1 MRPLSR
7 FKKIACLAAALM
19 LAACFA
25 AYADSTIYTEDIY
38 WYTIGA
44 DESITITGCFGRDEV
59 LNLPISIAG
68 KPVNHIAAGAFAD
81 CPARVINLPDTIMD
95 VEEGA
100 FPPDATVNWRVNASD
115 QNGGS
120 DEDKPGRPLRPGKDD
135 ELSDSENGGHGSGNG
150 GSDDDYVYNPN
161 GPASQGKVPAETESE
176 SAEGGAA
183 MEVNIDD
190 DALDKNTPDYMKKQT
205 ENGGAAA
212 TVADASD
219 KKTEGNAKVAAEGTE
234 SAGSEGASEISAET
248 AAETTADA
256 PLADGP
262 GMAKETKSYA
272 GMIIGIIAGLA
283 LLAWIIWFFF
293 IKRKKKDEEEGKD
306 GTGVKKD

>member
-1 MRPLSR
+1 
-7 FKKIACLAAALM
+7 M

-25 AYADSTIYTEDIY
+25 AYADSTVYTEDIY

-44 DESITITGCFGRDEV
+44 DDSITITGCFGRDAV
-59 LNLPISIAG
+59 LNLPVSIAG
-68 KPVNHIAAGAFAD
+68 KPVNHIAAGAFAE

-120 DEDKPGRPLRPGKDD
+120 DEDKPGRPLRPGKD
-135 ELSDSENGGHGSGNG
+135 ETGDSGNEDHGSGSN
-150 GSDDDYVYNPN
+150 DDNVYNPN
-161 GPASQGKVPAETESE
+161 GPASQGKVPTETESE

-219 KKTEGNAKVAAEGTE
+219 KKAESDAKAAAEGTE

-248 AAETTADA
+248 AAETTASA

-262 GMAKETKSYA
+262 GMTKEAKSNT
-272 GMIIGIIAGLA
+272 GFIIGIIAGLA

-306 GTGVKKD
+306 GTEVKKD

>member
-1 MRPLSR
+1 
-7 FKKIACLAAALM
+7 M

-25 AYADSTIYTEDIY
+25 AYADSTVYTEDIY

-44 DESITITGCFGRDEV
+44 DDSITITGCFGRDEV

-68 KPVNHIAAGAFAD
+68 KPVNHIAAGAFAE

-100 FPPDATVNWRVNASD
+100 FPPDATVNWRVNTSD

-120 DEDKPGRPLRPGKDD
+120 DEDKPGRPLRPGKD
-135 ELSDSENGGHGSGNG
+135 ELDDSGNGDHGSGSN
-150 GSDDDYVYNPN
+150 DDNVYNPN
-161 GPASQGKVPAETESE
+161 GPASQGKNLTETTPAS
-176 SAEGGAA
+176 SEGGAA

-190 DALDKNTPDYMKKQT
+190 DALDNSTPDYMKKQT
-205 ENGGAAA
+205 ETGGAAV

-219 KKTEGNAKVAAEGTE
+219 KKTESDTKADAEGTE
-234 SAGSEGASEISAET
+234 SAGSEDGSEISAET
-248 AAETTADA
+248 AAETTAGASLVD
-256 PLADGP
+256 DP
-262 GMAKETKSYA
+262 GMAKETKSNA
-272 GMIIGIIAGLA
+272 GMIIGIVAGLA

-293 IKRKKKDEEEGKD
+293 IKRKKKDDEEDKD
-306 GTGVKKD
+306 GTEVKKG